1 MNTHSSNAVNETQI
15 ARLRRSIFVYLR
27 YWKYFVLSLVVFL
40 LLAHFYLKYT
50 TPLYMS
56 GIKILVRND
65 NGGSQ
70 LTEEAIF
77 NDLGFN
83 SGSQNTENEMEILKS
98 SYLMT
103 SVVRQLGLQ
112 YITLKKGY
120 VRNVDLYKDGPL
132 QILNWIPKNQSS
144 KIVSFEISSPKA
156 NSNYEINYNN
166 KIIKGQFGSPLHLP
180 EGDLTL
186 IRKMDFTNSEIK
198 DIIIQIQDIESMA
211 AAIASRISAG
221 SVGKRSTIL
230 QLSITDIHPE
240 RAKDILNELMAAYD
254 AGQIYDKNRIL
265 KNTLTFLDE
274 RIGILT
280 GEVRDVDGDVQ
291 RFKSSNKITD
301 LSNEGNMIMQ
311 EANSYSK
318 TLTEITVQEE
328 ILNSISTNLSRNP
341 NDFEFVPTNSGLTNL
356 TLNQLLE
363 SFNQLLLEREKIRTN
378 LGASHPSNSIIAQQL
393 ANLRS
398 NILENIASIKK
409 DIQINKNILQSK
421 ESALTGKLSSLPL
434 RERQLIEIQRQQ
446 NIKQNLYTYLLQKRE
461 ETALRLAVTVA
472 NSRIVEPAKTGKKF
486 KPKPNY
492 IWILAIFSGF
502 LIPLLIIRLYLF
514 FVDTIRSEEDLL
526 PLTSVPVIGSIAQ
539 SKNKNTVVVND
550 NSRSPIAEMFRLVRA
565 NFQFIGQGVNNKI
578 ILLTSSTSGE
588 GKSFICINFG
598 LTLALAG
605 KKVCML
611 ELDMRKPKF
620 MNYLSLK
627 QTDARGI
634 TEYLVKDNIDWQ
646 TVVSPTNLHPLLYC
660 AVCGI
665 IPPNPSELLLSD
677 KLLQLIE
684 KLKEN
689 FDYILIDTPPVG
701 MVSDALLLTKLAD
714 TTFYIVRQEK
724 TLKSQ
729 IKIVNDLSVQSKL
742 PRPYIIFNG
751 IKYNKRGYRYG
762 YGYGYG
768 YGYYDESSSKS

>member
-1 MNTHSSNAVNETQI
+1 MVI
-15 ARLRRSIFVYLR
+15 
-27 YWKYFVLSLVVFL
+27 FL
-40 LLAHFYLKYT
+40 LLAHLYLKYT
-50 TPLYMS
+50 TPQYTS
-56 GIKILVRND
+56 SIKLLVHNEH
-65 NGGSQ
+65 GGNQ
-70 LTEEAIF
+70 LSEEAIF

-83 SGSQNTENEMEILKS
+83 PAAQNTENEMEILKS
-98 SYLMT
+98 SYLMKN
-103 SVVRQLGLQ
+103 VVEKLGLQ
-112 YITLKKGY
+112 YVTLKKGY
-120 VRNVDLYKDGPL
+120 IRNVDLYNSGPI
-132 QILNWIPKNQSS
+132 QVLNWSPFKPSS
-144 KIVSFEISSPKA
+144 KTVSFEIFSPKG
-156 NSNYEINYNN
+156 SLSFQIKYNQ
-166 KIIKGQFGSPLHLP
+166 KKIKGQFGSPLHLP
-180 EGDLTL
+180 EGNLTL
-186 IRKMDFTNSEIK
+186 IRKSDFTDKEIN
-198 DIIIQIQDIESMA
+198 DIIFQVHDVESMA
-211 AAIASRISAG
+211 ASLASRISANT
-221 SVGKRSTIL
+221 VGKRSTIL
-230 QLSITDIHPE
+230 QISITDIHPQ
-240 RAKDILNELMAAYD
+240 RSKDVLNELMSAYD
-254 AGQIYDKNRIL
+254 ASQIYDKNRIL
-265 KNTLTFLDE
+265 NNTLTFLDE
-274 RIGILT
+274 RIDLLT
-280 GEVRDVDGDVQ
+280 GEVKDVDGDVQ

-301 LSNEGNMIMQ
+301 LSSEGNLIMQ
-311 EANSYSK
+311 EANAYSK
-318 TLTEITVQEE
+318 ALTEITVQQE
-328 ILNSISTNLSRNP
+328 ILNAISSGLNKNP
-341 NDFEFVPTNSGLTNL
+341 NAFEFVPTNSGLTNL

-378 LGASHPSNSIIAQQL
+378 LGSSHPSNSIIAQQL
-393 ANLRS
+393 ANLRL
-398 NILENIASIKK
+398 NILENIASINK

-421 ESALTGKLSSLPL
+421 ESTLSGKLSSLPL

-492 IWILAIFSGF
+492 IWILALFSGV
-502 LIPLLIIRLYLF
+502 LIPLLLIRLHLF

-526 PLTSVPVIGSIAQ
+526 PLTNVPVIGSIAQ

-550 NSRSPIAEMFRLVRA
+550 NNRSPIAEMFRLIRA

-588 GKSFICINFG
+588 GKSFISINFG

-605 KKVCML
+605 KKVCLL

-620 MNYLSLK
+620 LNYLSLK
-627 QTDARGI
+627 QSESKGI
-634 TEYLVKDNIDWQ
+634 TEYLVKESIEWQ
-646 TVVSPTNLHPLLYC
+646 SVISPTDLHPSLCC

-677 KLLQLIE
+677 RLVQLIE
-684 KLKEN
+684 NLKEY
-689 FDYILIDTPPVG
+689 FDYIIIDTPPVG

-729 IKIVNDLSVQSKL
+729 IKIVNDLSQQSKL

-768 YGYYDESSSKS
+768 YGYYDESTTKS

>member
-1 MNTHSSNAVNETQI
+1 MNTHSTNAVNESQLS
-15 ARLRRSIFVYLR
+15 RLRRTIFVYLR
-27 YWKYFVLSLVVFL
+27 YWKYFLSSLLIFL
-40 LLAHFYLKYT
+40 FLAHLYLKYT
-50 TPLYMS
+50 TPVYMS
-56 GIKILVRND
+56 NIKILVRND
-65 NGGSQ
+65 NGGNQ
-70 LTEEAIF
+70 LTEEAVF

-103 SVVRQLGLQ
+103 DVVSKLSLH
-112 YITLKKGY
+112 YVTIKKGY
-120 VRNVDLYKDGPL
+120 VRNVDLYNDGPVK
-132 QILNWIPKNQSS
+132 ILSWIPINKSS
-144 KIVSFEISSPKA
+144 KLFSFEIFSPKG
-156 NSNYEINYNN
+156 SSEYEIRYNK
-166 KIIKGQFGSPLHLP
+166 KIIKGRFGATMHLP
-180 EGDLTL
+180 EGDLIL
-186 IRKMDFTNSEIK
+186 IRKMNFSDSEIK
-198 DIIIQIQDIESMA
+198 DIIIQLHDIESMSATLA
-211 AAIASRISAG
+211 ARISAAP
-221 SVGKRSTIL
+221 VGKRSTIL
-230 QLSITDIHPE
+230 QLSITDIHPQ
-240 RAKDILNELMAAYD
+240 RAGDILNELMKSYD
-254 AGQIYDKNRIL
+254 TRQIDDKNRIL
-265 KNTLTFLDE
+265 NNTLRFLDE
-274 RIGILT
+274 RIGIIT
-280 GEVRDVDGDVQ
+280 GEVKDVDSDVQ

-311 EANSYSK
+311 EANTYSK
-318 TLTEITVQEE
+318 ALTEITVQEE
-328 ILNSISTNLSRNP
+328 ILNNISSNLNRNP

-378 LGASHPSNSIIAQQL
+378 LGTSHPSNGIIAQQL

-398 NILENIASIKK
+398 NIMENIASIKK
-409 DIQINKNILQSK
+409 DIQINKNVLESK
-421 ESALTGKLSSLPL
+421 ESVLSGKLSSLPL

-446 NIKQNLYTYLLQKRE
+446 NIKQNLYNYLLQKRE

-472 NSRIVEPAKTGKKF
+472 NSRVVEPAKTGKKF

-492 IWILAIFSGF
+492 IWILALFSGL

-514 FVDTIRSEEDLL
+514 FVDTIRSEEDLN
-526 PLTSVPVIGSIAQ
+526 PLTNVPMIGSIAQ
-539 SKNKNTVVVND
+539 SKFKNTVVVND
-550 NSRSPIAEMFRLVRA
+550 NNRSPIAEMFRLIRA
-565 NFQFIGQGVNNKI
+565 NFQFIGQGINNKV

-605 KKVCML
+605 KKVCL
-611 ELDMRKPKF
+611 IELDMRKPKF

-627 QTDARGI
+627 QTDAKGI
-634 TEYLVKDNIDWQ
+634 TEYLVKDNLEWESI
-646 TVVSPTNLHPLLYC
+646 VSPTNLHPLLSC

-665 IPPNPSELLLSD
+665 VPPNPSELLLSD
-677 KLLQLIE
+677 KLVHLIE

-701 MVSDALLLTKLAD
+701 MVSDALLLTKVAD

-729 IKIVNDLSVQSKL
+729 IKIINDLSAQSKL

-768 YGYYDESSSKS
+768 YGYYDESSTKS